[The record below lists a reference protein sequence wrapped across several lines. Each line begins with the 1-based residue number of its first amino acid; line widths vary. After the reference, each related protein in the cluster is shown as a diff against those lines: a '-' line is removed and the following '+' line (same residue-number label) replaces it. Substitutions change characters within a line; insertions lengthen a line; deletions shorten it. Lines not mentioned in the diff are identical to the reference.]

1 MSVGTA
7 VRTVLT
13 VLVATILLQG
23 PTSAQSAT
31 DMPPPA
37 KLKQLVDLLRD
48 PEIAKFLETKAAQ
61 PTAPGN
67 SEQLEDDMSRAERF
81 VRGQVEMLAGAVP
94 KMPGEA
100 AAASRSSRGTFA
112 VTVSPGSPWR

>member
-48 PEIAKFLETKAAQ
+48 PEIGKI
-61 PTAPGN
+61 
-67 SEQLEDDMSRAERF
+67 S
-81 VRGQVEMLAGAVP
+81 
-94 KMPGEA
+94 
-100 AAASRSSRGTFA
+100 
-112 VTVSPGSPWR
+112 